1 MTESHQIQ
9 IPGVILAAGE
19 ARRFGKIK
27 QLMPWGK
34 LSVLE
39 SVISSALIAGLDPIY
54 VALGAN
60 ATLIGEKII
69 DLPVI
74 ILINRDWINGQGS
87 SLRLAAR
94 NLPANG
100 LGLLA
105 LLGDQP
111 QITPDLIWA
120 VALKGLESGKV
131 TRPIIGD
138 RRGHPVYFPQTCLSM
153 LRSLGTGQSGRDVVR
168 AFPNEFLP
176 WFDDN
181 MTLDMDTPE
190 DYEILKSTLRQCQS

>member
-1 MTESHQIQ
+1 MTESHKIQ

-54 VALGAN
+54 VVLGAN

-69 DLPVI
+69 DWPVVV
-74 ILINRDWINGQGS
+74 LTNQDWINGQGS

-94 NLPANG
+94 NLPANS

-120 VALKGLESGKV
+120 VALKGLQSGKV
-131 TRPIIGD
+131 IRPLIGD
-138 RRGHPVYFPQTCLSM
+138 RRGHPVYFPQLCLGM
-153 LRSLGTGQSGRDVVR
+153 LRELKPEQSGRDVVS
-168 AFPNEFLP
+168 AYPNELLP
-176 WFDDN
+176 WFDET
-181 MTLDMDTPE
+181 MALDMDTPE
-190 DYEILKSTLRQCQS
+190 DYENLQASFRLDG

>member
-1 MTESHQIQ
+1 MTESKPIQ
-9 IPGVILAAGE
+9 IPGIILAAGE

-54 VALGAN
+54 VVLGAN

-69 DLPVI
+69 DWPVNI
-74 ILINRDWINGQGS
+74 IDQPGLAHGQGS
-87 SLRLAAR
+87 SLRLAAL
-94 NLPANG
+94 NLPDNCQ
-100 LGLLA
+100 GLLA

-120 VALKGLESGKV
+120 VALQGLQSGKV
-131 TRPIIGD
+131 TRPLIGD
-138 RRGHPVYFPQTCLSM
+138 RRGHPVYFPQPCMGM
-153 LRSLGTGQSGRDVVR
+153 LRELKPEQSGRDVVS
-168 AFPNEFLP
+168 AYPNELLP
-176 WFDDN
+176 WFDET
-181 MTLDMDTPE
+181 MALDMDTPE
-190 DYEILKSTLRQCQS
+190 DYENLQASFRLDG

>member
-1 MTESHQIQ
+1 MAETNRIQ
-9 IPGVILAAGE
+9 IPGLILAAGE

-39 SVISSALIAGLDPIY
+39 SVISSALTAGLDPIY
-54 VALGAN
+54 VVLGAN

-69 DLPVI
+69 DWPVI
-74 ILINRDWINGQGS
+74 VLINRDWINGQGS
-87 SLRLAAR
+87 SLSLAAR

-120 VALKGLESGKV
+120 VALKGLQSGKV
-131 TRPIIGD
+131 TRPLIGD
-138 RRGHPVYFPQTCLSM
+138 RRGHPVFFSQSSLGM
-153 LRSLGTGQSGRDVVR
+153 LRELKSEQSGRDVVR
-168 AFPNEFLP
+168 AYPNELLP
-176 WFDDN
+176 WFDES
-181 MTLDMDTPE
+181 MALDMDTPE
-190 DYEILKSTLRQCQS
+190 DYENLRASFRLDG